1 MRESDLKSARSSTA
15 PKQKRV
21 KRESDHLPVDVC
33 SLLFKEVDRPTN
45 LVKCDAK
52 NVYDNKYRV
61 NIYTRHW
68 DDVYQIERISLSNSF
83 WCKVDNDQLLFGT
96 HYAGK
101 CHWHKD
107 QHFVLPKKETTDST
121 PHTFTAKENDSP
133 SATFSLKK

>member
-21 KRESDHLPVDVC
+21 KRESERLPVDVC

-96 HYAGK
+96 HYDK
-101 CHWHKD
+101 QIHWHKT
-107 QHFVLPKKETTDST
+107 QHFTLPKKEVKDKST
-121 PHTFTAKENDSP
+121 HTFTAKENDSP

>member
-1 MRESDLKSARSSTA
+1 MRESDLKPTKISTA

-21 KRESDHLPVDVC
+21 RRETERLPVDVC
-33 SLLFKEVDRPTN
+33 SLLFKEVDRPSN

-61 NIYTRHW
+61 NLYTRHW
-68 DDVYQIERISLSNSF
+68 DEVYQIERISLSNSF

-96 HYAGK
+96 HYDK
-101 CHWHKD
+101 QIHWHKS
-107 QHFVLPKKETTDST
+107 QHFTIPKKEVTDSS

>member
-1 MRESDLKSARSSTA
+1 M
-15 PKQKRV
+15 
-21 KRESDHLPVDVC
+21 
-33 SLLFKEVDRPTN
+33 
-45 LVKCDAK
+45 KCDAK

-83 WCKVDNDQLLFGT
+83 WCKVDDDQLLFGT

-101 CHWHKD
+101 CHWHKN
-107 QHFVLPKKETTDST
+107 QHFTLPKKEVTDSST
-121 PHTFTAKENDSP
+121 HTFTAKENDSP